1 MNCDH
6 YRKTPP
12 RRRFVRDSVE
22 ALEEIGAVDI
32 RPHPRRPGRWIG
44 YDRLAGP
51 VGRPKEKLAAAPVL
65 TTSNAAPPPPIT
77 PRRAAAR
84 QPDPSWA
91 TPIPQEARTWWIV
104 LITLSGDHAEAI
116 AFETEEEARRYDL
129 APGDP
134 PRHVLRTVLLREPP
148 ITRGDLRVL
157 PQPSRVLW

>member
-6 YRKTPP
+6 YRKMPP
-12 RRRFVRDSVE
+12 RKRFVRDSVE

-32 RPHPRRPGRWIG
+32 RPHPRRPGRWVG

-51 VGRPKEKLAAAPVL
+51 VGRPREKSA
-65 TTSNAAPPPPIT
+65 TPPASAHVEAQ
-77 PRRAAAR
+77 PRRAAPKQAAVR

-91 TPIPQEARTWWIV
+91 TPLPQEARTWWLIP
-104 LITLSGDHAEAI
+104 ITLPGGRAEAI
-116 AFETEEEARRYDL
+116 VFETEEEARRYGL

-148 ITRGDLRVL
+148 ITRGGLRVL